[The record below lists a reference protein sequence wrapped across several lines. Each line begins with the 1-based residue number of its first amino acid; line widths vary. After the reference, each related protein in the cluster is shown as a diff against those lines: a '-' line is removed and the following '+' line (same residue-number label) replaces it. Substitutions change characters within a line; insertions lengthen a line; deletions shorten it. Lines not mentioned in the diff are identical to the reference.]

1 MIENF
6 AFNYDSIVQQEIEKI
21 IKTFSIK
28 TVVET
33 GTYVGHSTAFFSKC
47 GCNVHT
53 IEVNSKFYN
62 SSVENLKNYEN
73 VKCYLGSSIGV
84 LPSILD
90 SLDKNLTLFYLD
102 AHWEDNWP
110 LLEEI
115 KMIGNL
121 FKDNCII
128 IIDDFVVPN
137 RKLQYDIYKNIK
149 NDINFISPILNETF
163 TDYIYYYN
171 DKSNHNGSLY
181 MNDCYGV
188 GKIYIFPKN
197 ILENKKDNFFININ
211 DENYSIL

>member
-6 AFNYDSIVQQEIEKI
+6 AFNCDSIVQLEIEKI

-33 GTYVGHSTAFFSKC
+33 GTYVGNSTAVFSKC

-53 IEVNSKFYN
+53 IEVNPKFYN

-73 VKCYLGSSIGV
+73 VKCHLGSSIDV

-110 LLEEI
+110 LLDEI
-115 KMIGNL
+115 KIIGNF

-197 ILENKKDNFFININ
+197 ILGNKKDNFFININ

>member
-6 AFNYDSIVQQEIEKI
+6 AFNCDRIVQLEIEKI

-33 GTYVGHSTAFFSKC
+33 GTYVGNSTAVFSKC

-53 IEVNSKFYN
+53 IEVNPKFYN

-73 VKCYLGSSIGV
+73 VKCHLGRSIDV

-110 LLEEI
+110 LLDEI
-115 KMIGNL
+115 KIIGNF

-197 ILENKKDNFFININ
+197 ILGNKKDNFFININ